1 MSQIIFKKREC
12 SKKSVRQDH
21 SRFDARSV
29 LIVRERSRPEEGQ
42 ACEPEGPAQQERRWR
57 LFSTFF
63 ERKEIMSLRL
73 KDKVAV
79 ITGGNSGIGLAS
91 AKLFQAEGARVII
104 TGRRKEAVDAAV
116 KEIGGAA
123 KGIVSDTGSL
133 NDITSL
139 YEQIQ
144 QSGFKIDVLFL
155 NAGIA
160 IFGPFDTMNETAVDA
175 MININFKGLFFN
187 IQKAAPVLNDGASI
201 IINSSIADQKGF
213 PNTNIYAATKAAVR
227 SLART
232 LSTELLE
239 RKIRVN
245 SLAPGPI
252 DTPIFDKVGIPAEAV
267 PEMKES
273 FAGQNPMKRMGTPD
287 EIAKSALFLASN
299 DSSYITG
306 IDLTVDGGMTQ
317 L

>member
-1 MSQIIFKKREC
+1 MST
-12 SKKSVRQDH
+12 
-21 SRFDARSV
+21 
-29 LIVRERSRPEEGQ
+29 
-42 ACEPEGPAQQERRWR
+42 R
-57 LFSTFF
+57 LQ
-63 ERKEIMSLRL
+63 R
-73 KDKVAV
+73 KVAV

-104 TGRRKEAVDAAV
+104 TGRRKDAVEAAV
-116 KEIGGAA
+116 KEIGGTC
-123 KGIVSDTGSL
+123 KGIVSDTGNL
-133 NDITSL
+133 NDIVNL

-160 IFGPFDTMNETAVDA
+160 IFGPFDTMDEATFDA
-175 MININFKGLFFN
+175 MVNVNFKGLFFN
-187 IQKAAPVLNDGASI
+187 VQKAAPLLNEGASV

-239 RKIRVN
+239 KNIRVN

-252 DTPIFDKVGIPAEAV
+252 DTPIFDKVGLPAEEV
-267 PEMKES
+267 PGMKED
-273 FAGQNPMKRMGTPD
+273 FAGQNPMKRMGSPN
-287 EIAKSALFLASN
+287 EIASAALFLASN

>member
-1 MSQIIFKKREC
+1 
-12 SKKSVRQDH
+12 
-21 SRFDARSV
+21 
-29 LIVRERSRPEEGQ
+29 
-42 ACEPEGPAQQERRWR
+42 
-57 LFSTFF
+57 
-63 ERKEIMSLRL
+63 MSLRL

-104 TGRRKEAVDAAV
+104 TGRRKEAVDDAV

-123 KGIVSDTGSL
+123 KGIVSDTGNL
-133 NDITSL
+133 NDIISL

-160 IFGPFDTMNETAVDA
+160 IFGPFETMDEATVDA

-187 IQKAAPVLNDGASI
+187 IQKSAPVLNDGASI

-252 DTPIFDKVGIPAEAV
+252 DTPIFDKVGVPAEAI

-287 EIAKSALFLASN
+287 EIAKAALFLASS

>member
-1 MSQIIFKKREC
+1 MS
-12 SKKSVRQDH
+12 S
-21 SRFDARSV
+21 
-29 LIVRERSRPEEGQ
+29 
-42 ACEPEGPAQQERRWR
+42 
-57 LFSTFF
+57 
-63 ERKEIMSLRL
+63 RL

-104 TGRRKEAVDAAV
+104 TGRRKEAVDAAI
-116 KEIGGAA
+116 KEIGGTS
-123 KGIVSDTGSL
+123 KGIVSDTGNL

-144 QSGFKIDVLFL
+144 QSGFKIDALFL

-160 IFGPFDTMNETAVDA
+160 IFGPFDTMDEAQVDA
-175 MININFKGLFFN
+175 MINVNFKGLFFN

-252 DTPIFDKVGIPAEAV
+252 DTPIFDKVGVPAEAV

-273 FAGQNPMKRMGTPD
+273 FAGQNPMKRMGTPE
-287 EIAKSALFLASN
+287 EIAKAALFLASN

>member
-1 MSQIIFKKREC
+1 MSQK
-12 SKKSVRQDH
+12 
-21 SRFDARSV
+21 
-29 LIVRERSRPEEGQ
+29 
-42 ACEPEGPAQQERRWR
+42 
-57 LFSTFF
+57 
-63 ERKEIMSLRL
+63 L
-73 KDKVAV
+73 KDKIAI

-91 AKLFQAEGARVII
+91 AKLFQTEGARVII
-104 TGRRKEAVDAAV
+104 TGRRQEAVDTAV
-116 KEIGGAA
+116 KEIGGTC
-123 KGIVSDTGSL
+123 KGIVSDTGKL
-133 NDITSL
+133 NDIQSL

-144 QSGFKIDVLFL
+144 QSGFKIDILFL

-160 IFGPFDTMNETAVDA
+160 TFGPFDTIDEAAFDA
-175 MININFKGLFFN
+175 MVNVNFKGLFFN
-187 IQKAAPVLNDGASI
+187 VQKAAPLLNEGASV

-245 SLAPGPI
+245 AVAPGPI
-252 DTPIFDKVGIPAEAV
+252 ETPIFDKIGMPPEAV
-267 PEMKES
+267 PEMKGS
-273 FAGQNPMKRMGTPD
+273 FAEQNPMKRMGTPE
-287 EIAKSALFLASN
+287 EIAKAALFLASE

-306 IDLTVDGGMTQ
+306 IDLTVDGGATP

>member
-1 MSQIIFKKREC
+1 MS
-12 SKKSVRQDH
+12 SKLQR
-21 SRFDARSV
+21 
-29 LIVRERSRPEEGQ
+29 
-42 ACEPEGPAQQERRWR
+42 
-57 LFSTFF
+57 
-63 ERKEIMSLRL
+63 
-73 KDKVAV
+73 KVAV

-104 TGRRKEAVDAAV
+104 TGRRKDAVEEAV
-116 KEIGGAA
+116 KEIGGAC
-123 KGIVSDTGSL
+123 KGIVSDTGNL
-133 NDITSL
+133 NDIVNL

-144 QSGFKIDVLFL
+144 QSGFRIDVLFL

-160 IFGPFDTMNETAVDA
+160 IFGPFDTMNEATFDA
-175 MININFKGLFFN
+175 MVNVNFKGLFFN
-187 IQKAAPVLNDGASI
+187 IQKAAPLLNEGASV

-232 LSTELLE
+232 LSTEFIE

-252 DTPIFDKVGIPAEAV
+252 DTPIFDKVGIPTEQV
-267 PEMKES
+267 PDMKES
-273 FAGQNPMKRMGTPD
+273 FAGENPMKRLGTSE
-287 EIAKSALFLASN
+287 EIAKAALFLASD

-306 IDLTVDGGMTQ
+306 IDLTVDGGVTQ